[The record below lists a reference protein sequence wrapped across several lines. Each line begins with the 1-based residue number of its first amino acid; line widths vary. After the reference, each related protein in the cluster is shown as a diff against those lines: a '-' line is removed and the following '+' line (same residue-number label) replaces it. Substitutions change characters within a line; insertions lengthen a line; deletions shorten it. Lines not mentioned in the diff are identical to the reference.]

1 VAGRSPRE
9 VVDDHEAS
17 LGADLRRRQ
26 GAHYTPD
33 ALAARIVDLG
43 WRALGRLPRRV
54 CDPSCGAG
62 AVLLAAAERFADAG
76 VPPEEVVERRL
87 VGFDIDP
94 GAVAAARAALTE
106 WARRQGVD
114 AARPVVVHQ
123 DSLLDPPS
131 IPAGDPV
138 DLICGNPPFLTQLH
152 RDTALQPGDRV
163 RLAERW
169 PQQGAY
175 TDAAGL
181 HLLAAMDLVEAGG
194 AVALLQPRS
203 VLGSRDSAPVREAV
217 ARRGSLVALW
227 STPVSLFRDAAVGVC
242 LPVVRVAPRVAA
254 GEGTVPAPSGGQV
267 ELILGDGDGDGD
279 GDVRT
284 VPVPSPPTAWSTLLA
299 TMEGAPQVDHPV
311 ATGPLGELVCAT
323 AGFRDEF
330 YALTAV
336 AEEGPQGG
344 RPLVTVGM
352 IDPAE
357 LRWGDGP
364 RRLGGRRLCSPV
376 VPEEFLSP
384 GSSRVASWARRRLV
398 PKVLVAT
405 QTKVL
410 EVVLDRHGDLVPLTP
425 VISVEVIEG
434 GAGGAELL
442 EAVAA
447 ALSAPSVS
455 AILAH
460 RVAGTGLGHDALR
473 PSARVLEEL
482 PIPVEAVRRTEL
494 ARAWRALEDRH
505 PGDRFGED
513 VWMEFARR
521 SDAAFGVDDGEL
533 RRWWWARHPAARRGR
548 RVPRSGD
555 GALPT

>member
-1 VAGRSPRE
+1 VSGRSPRE

-17 LGADLRRRQ
+17 LGVDLRRRQ

-33 ALAARIVDLG
+33 ALAARIVELG
-43 WRALGRLPRRV
+43 WRALGRMPRRV

-76 VPPEEVVERRL
+76 VPPEEVVGRRL

-106 WARRQGVD
+106 WARGHGVD

-123 DSLLDPPS
+123 DSLLERPP
-131 IPAGDPV
+131 IPAGEPV
-138 DLICGNPPFLTQLH
+138 DLICGNPPFLSQLH
-152 RDTALQPGDRV
+152 HDTALRPGDRV
-163 RLAERW
+163 RLAGRW
-169 PQQGAY
+169 PQIGAY

-181 HLLAAMDLVEAGG
+181 HLLAAIDLVEAGG

-203 VLGSRDSAPVREAV
+203 VLGSRDGAPVRDEV

-227 STPVSLFRDAAVGVC
+227 STPMSLFRDAAVRVC
-242 LPVVRVAPRVAA
+242 LPVVRVAARGA
-254 GEGTVPAPSGGQV
+254 GTVPAPSDRRV
-267 ELILGDGDGDGD
+267 EVILGDGD
-279 GDVRT
+279 VRA
-284 VPVPSPPTAWSTLLA
+284 VPAPSPPTAWSALLA
-299 TMEGAPQVDHPV
+299 TMEGAPRVDPAV
-311 ATGPLGELVCAT
+311 ATVPLAELVHAT

-336 AEEGPQGG
+336 AVEGPEGG

-364 RRLGGRRLCSPV
+364 RRLGGRRLRTPV
-376 VPEEFLSP
+376 VPESFLP
-384 GSSRVASWARRRLV
+384 AGSSGVAGWARRRLV

-410 EVVLDRHGDLVPLTP
+410 EVGLDRSGDLVPLTP
-425 VISVEVIEG
+425 VISVEVI
-434 GAGGAELL
+434 GADTGRAELL

-447 ALSAPSVS
+447 ALSAPCVS
-455 AILAH
+455 ALLAH

-473 PSARVLEEL
+473 PSARVLEGL
-482 PIPVEAVRRTEL
+482 PIPEEAARRTEL
-494 ARAWRALEDRH
+494 ARAWRALEARD
-505 PGDRFGED
+505 PVDRFGED
-513 VWMEFARR
+513 VWVEFGRR
-521 SDAAFGVDDGEL
+521 SDAAYGVDDEEL
-533 RRWWWARHPAARRGR
+533 LRWWWARHPAARRGR
-548 RVPRSGD
+548 GAPRSAD
-555 GALPT
+555 GAVPT

>member
-17 LGADLRRRQ
+17 LGSDLRRRQ

-43 WRALGRLPRRV
+43 WRALGRMPRRV

-94 GAVAAARAALTE
+94 GAVAAARAALRE
-106 WARRQGVD
+106 WARRHGVD

-152 RDTALQPGDRV
+152 RDTALQPRDRV

-169 PQQGAY
+169 PQLGAY

-203 VLGSRDSAPVREAV
+203 VLGSRDGAPVREAV

-227 STPVSLFRDAAVGVC
+227 STPVSLFRDAAVRVC
-242 LPVVRVAPRVAA
+242 LPVVRVAPREAA
-254 GEGTVPAPSGGQV
+254 GAGTVPATSDGRV
-267 ELILGDGDGDGD
+267 EVILGDGD
-279 GDVRT
+279 VRA
-284 VPVPSPPTAWSTLLA
+284 VSAPSPPTAWSALLA
-299 TMEGAPQVDHPV
+299 TMEGAPRVDPSV
-311 ATGPLGELVCAT
+311 ATGALGELVRAT

-336 AEEGPQGG
+336 AEEGPEGG

-364 RRLGGRRLCSPV
+364 RRLGGRRLRSPV
-376 VPEEFLSP
+376 VPESFLRA
-384 GSSRVASWARRRLV
+384 GSSGVAGWARRRLV

-405 QTKVL
+405 QTRVL
-410 EVVLDRHGDLVPLTP
+410 EVVLDRRGDLVPLTP
-425 VISVEVIEG
+425 VISLEVIG
-434 GAGGAELL
+434 AGAGGAELL

-447 ALSAPSVS
+447 ALSAPCVS
-455 AILAH
+455 ALLAH

-473 PSARVLEEL
+473 PSARVLEGL
-482 PIPVEAVRRTEL
+482 PIPEEVARRTEL
-494 ARAWRALEDRH
+494 ARAWRALEARH
-505 PGDRFGED
+505 PADRFGED

-521 SDAAFGVDDGEL
+521 SDAAYGVDDEQL
-533 RRWWWARHPAARRGR
+533 LRWWWGRHPAARRGR
-548 RVPRSGD
+548 GARRSDD